1 MAMSLHRQKARVLG
15 TAPERI
21 DNAENRYKF
30 SRLLNEIHV
39 LQPKWK
45 NFDTLKEAEEWCEE
59 MKYPVLIRPSY
70 VLSGAAMNVARNEKD
85 LEVYV
90 GSATS
95 LSPDHPVVISK
106 FIEDAK
112 GQEISE
118 ANFFALISSKKH
130 LFFFPTGLKW
140 VRSKK

>member
-1 MAMSLHRQKARVLG
+1 M
-15 TAPERI
+15 
-21 DNAENRYKF
+21 
-30 SRLLNEIHV
+30 
-39 LQPKWK
+39 QPKWK

-85 LEVYV
+85 LEAYV
-90 GSATS
+90 GNATT

-118 ANFFALISSKKH
+118 ANFPDFCLI
-130 LFFFPTGLKW
+130 GLKW
-140 VRSKK
+140 VGSKK

>member
-85 LEVYV
+85 LEAYV
-90 GSATS
+90 GNATT

-118 ANFFALISSKKH
+118 ANFFALIFTSYL
-130 LFFFPTGLKW
+130 LFPYSFGLSFPF
-140 VRSKK
+140 SF